1 MLIRNLEQHARKL
14 LERDFGKEAENFF
27 FTEPPPHVKADLASS
42 FAMSAARRSG
52 KNPLE
57 TANIAAVA
65 LSSILEVQNIN
76 GFLNFRLKD
85 SFFPQFWQAFS
96 KEKYFSSPEKEKTKI
111 NIEFVSANP
120 TGPLHLAS
128 GSGASLGD
136 SLARI
141 FSALGYKVSREYY
154 INNVGNQ
161 VRMLGL
167 SLKARFLDQPIPND
181 GYHGE
186 YLKDIAAELPD
197 EAVSWPPE
205 KFGSFAMEKIIS
217 LQKKVMADFNV
228 SFDLWF
234 EESCLHEKNL
244 PVKTLNM
251 LKEKNMAYEKDGA
264 IWLGLAGLG
273 SDDKD
278 RVLVKSGGLNTYFLN
293 DLAYHVDKFSRGFD
307 KVIDI
312 WGADHH
318 GYIARMKAALEAL
331 GYPSDAFTVI
341 IHQLVS
347 LKKGGETVKMSKR
360 AGEFVTLSQLICE
373 VGTDACRFFFVMRS
387 PKTHLVFD
395 IDLAKKKSNENPVF
409 YVQYV
414 HARIK
419 SIFENAAY
427 KGLLG
432 IKPDWSSYKLNED
445 ERKLFLKV
453 IYMEKVLLQCEKD
466 LSAHHIPTYLIELA
480 GLFHSFYDKYKV
492 VDEKNMRSTSVR
504 LALMDLVALAI
515 RRGLS
520 MIGVS
525 APEKM

>member
-1 MLIRNLEQHARKL
+1 MLIRNLEEQARKL
-14 LERDFGKEAENFF
+14 LQKDFGIEAENFS
-27 FTEPPPHVKADLASS
+27 FTEPPPHIGADLASS
-42 FAMSAARRSG
+42 FAMSAAKRAG
-52 KNPLE
+52 KNPVE
-57 TANIAAVA
+57 TAKLAAGA
-65 LSSILEVQNIN
+65 LSSIMDVQNTG
-76 GFLNFRLKD
+76 GFLNFKLKD
-85 SFFPQFWQAFS
+85 SFFPEFLDAFKS
-96 KEKYFSSPEKEKTKI
+96 EKYFSSPEKEKTKI

-141 FSALGYKVSREYY
+141 LSALGYGVSREYY

-167 SLKARFLDQPIPND
+167 SLKARFSGQPVPD
-181 GYHGE
+181 EGYHGE
-186 YLKDIAAELPD
+186 YLKDIAAEVPE
-197 EAVSWPPE
+197 EAASWPPE
-205 KFGSFAMEKIIS
+205 KFGAFAMEKIVS
-217 LQKKVMADFNV
+217 SQKKVMADFNV
-228 SFDLWF
+228 DFDLWF
-234 EESCLHEKNL
+234 EESSLHERNL
-244 PVKTLNM
+244 PAKTLAA

-264 IWLGLAGLG
+264 IWLGLAESG

-278 RVLVKSGGLNTYFLN
+278 RVLVKSGGINTYFLN
-293 DLAYHVDKFSRGFD
+293 DLAYHADKFSRGFN

-318 GYIARMKAALEAL
+318 GYVPRMKAGLEAL
-331 GYPSDAFTVI
+331 GYPPEAFTVI

-360 AGEFVTLSQLICE
+360 AGEFVTLSELISE
-373 VGTDACRFFFVMRS
+373 VGTDACRFFFTIRS

-414 HARIK
+414 HARIN
-419 SIFENAAY
+419 SIFENAAQ
-427 KGLLG
+427 KGLSG
-432 IKPDWSSYKLNED
+432 IKPDWASYRLNDD
-445 ERKLFLKV
+445 ERKLLLKV
-453 IYMEKVLLQCEKD
+453 VYMEKVLLQCEKE
-466 LSAHHIPTYLIELA
+466 LSPHHIPTYLTELA
-480 GLFHSFYDKYKV
+480 GLFHSFYDRHKV
-492 VDEKNMRSTSVR
+492 VDETNKQASAVR
-504 LALMDLVALAI
+504 LALMGAVALAI

-525 APEKM
+525 APERM